1 MYPWYLYIAIRF
13 PKIVQGKI
21 CRKDFSDIR
30 FGVLKTL
37 FPGISNQSMDKPK
50 YGCFPHY
57 NQHNFPYYLYKYKVI
72 QYTFPI
78 RIRFAENLRLISCHP
93 PAEQWRRP
101 QKNPSE
107 QQVVRCNRHQQGRP
121 TWTSEDRCV
130 IKLITKAVISG
141 SDPIFDGKFSMTRKN
156 FRTIGVMGNI
166 VVASSFASTFVFIPI
181 TFLWILLTDSC

>member
-1 MYPWYLYIAIRF
+1 
-13 PKIVQGKI
+13 
-21 CRKDFSDIR
+21 
-30 FGVLKTL
+30 
-37 FPGISNQSMDKPK
+37 MDKPK

-101 QKNPSE
+101 QKSYGGHGAIDLTQKNPSE

-130 IKLITKAVISG
+130 IKLMTKAVISG

-166 VVASSFASTFVFIPI
+166 VVASSFASTFFFFFLYL
-181 TFLWILLTDSC
+181 TFLWILLTDNC